1 MAANK
6 YNQGGYVKDP
16 RKDKPIAPSGNAS
29 GGGTAGTA
37 SGNGNATPGNKS
49 TGFTYDKYQSSGA
62 VDKAAGNGFTYG
74 DFSYND
80 YQSSGAVDKAKGNGF
95 SYGDFNKT
103 EYVPSQTVQQAS
115 DALAAMQAA
124 QPGAYQSQW
133 QSQVNSIIDKIMNRK
148 AFSYDYN
155 EDALYQQYAEQYTR
169 GGKLAMQDTMGQAAA
184 MTGGYGSSY
193 AAAAGNQS
201 YQEYMSKLNAVIPE
215 LYDRALAKYQMEGE
229 EMYNQYGLL
238 SSQEQQDYGRYQ
250 DSYNQWL
257 AERDYATG
265 RYDTEKNFD
274 YSKYTDERNFDYGAY
289 ADNKQYA
296 YNDYRAGIEDAK
308 WQEETA
314 YNRYADDRNFDY
326 GVHADNKQYA
336 YNDYRNAIEDAKWK
350 ESQEYQQY
358 IDAISNDQWAQSFA
372 ETQKQNAIGNE
383 QWDKSFA
390 YQQDRDTVADN
401 QWNQSFEYQQGRDAV
416 ADSQWDKTFNYQQDR
431 DKVSDDQWNKSF
443 EYQQGR
449 DKVSDSQWATA
460 RQDGLNSED
469 RAYARED
476 AMAVI
481 SAGKTPTDEQLK
493 AAGMTKETAQAL
505 TEAYTTTVNNI
516 SGGRELSAS
525 DIKGISQQVS
535 TLVYDNDDL
544 EAAED
549 YLQLLIDNGYIS
561 EEQGRSFLEQY
572 VEVDNSEVGN
582 TDVPVYQPQ
591 ATTQNSYSGIDTSKI
606 DPSKPFGEIKMGETP
621 EDRYKRI
628 LGIK

>member
-6 YNQGGYVKDP
+6 YYQGGSVKDP
-16 RKDKPIAPSGNAS
+16 KEEKPIAPSGNAS
-29 GGGTAGTA
+29 GGGTTGTA
-37 SGNGNATPGNKS
+37 SGNGNATAGNKG

-62 VDKAAGNGFTYG
+62 VDKAAGDGFSYG

-148 AFSYDYN
+148 AFSYNYN
-155 EDALYQQYAEQYTR
+155 DDALYQQYAEQYTR

-215 LYDRALAKYQMEGE
+215 LYDKALQKYQMEGE

-274 YSKYTDERNFDYGAY
+274 YNKYTDE
-289 ADNKQYA
+289 
-296 YNDYRAGIEDAK
+296 
-308 WQEETA
+308 
-314 YNRYADDRNFDY
+314 RNFDY

-336 YNDYRNAIEDAKWK
+336 YNDYRNDIEDAKWK

-358 IDAISNDQWAQSFA
+358 IDAIGNEQWAQSFA

-449 DKVSDSQWATA
+449 DAVSDSQWNQSFEYQQGRDKVSDSQWNQTFDYQKDRDKVSDSQWATA

-505 TEAYTTTVNNI
+505 TEAYTTTVNNL

-561 EEQGRSFLEQY
+561 EEQGLSFLEQY

-591 ATTQNSYSGIDTSKI
+591 TTTQNPYSGIDTSKI
-606 DPSKPFGEIKMGETP
+606 DPSKPFGEIKLGETP